1 MPLLVH
7 KLIYIFCLLYIK
19 NSLDSI
25 EQRCLEEAIKLA
37 VKYFQNFILP
47 KLKKRKPSTKEKEII
62 ENIINDIS
70 NYKEEISAEEYQNLI
85 YKYGK
90 IIYPENLRDW
100 FISLYQILFG
110 SDNGPRLGSLF
121 YLYKKNKVLQMLQE
135 AIK

>member
-1 MPLLVH
+1 M
-7 KLIYIFCLLYIK
+7 
-19 NSLDSI
+19 
-25 EQRCLEEAIKLA
+25 A
-37 VKYFQNFILP
+37 KYFQNFILP

-90 IIYPENLRDW
+90 VIYPKNLRDW

-121 YLYKKNKVLQMLQE
+121 YLYKKSKVLQMLQE